1 MFLKSFTTGKTR
13 MAALTLTL
21 ALGAGLLAGPLAG
34 EAAAGLIPKGQTS
47 KADAMNP
54 ESDAADIILPMP
66 GGVTMAFR
74 AVAVDAN
81 GFLWDKPGL
90 LRRPLHYRYF
100 SALFCRRRSGKLE
113 KRHAPG
119 Q

>member
-1 MFLKSFTTGKTR
+1 

-34 EAAAGLIPKGQTS
+34 EAAAGLTPKGQTS
-47 KADAMNP
+47 KVDAINP

-81 GFLWDKPGL
+81 GFLWDKTVRPGT
-90 LRRPLHYRYF
+90 R
-100 SALFCRRRSGKLE
+100 
-113 KRHAPG
+113 
-119 Q
+119 

>member
-1 MFLKSFTTGKTR
+1 
-13 MAALTLTL
+13 
-21 ALGAGLLAGPLAG
+21 
-34 EAAAGLIPKGQTS
+34 
-47 KADAMNP
+47 MNP

-81 GFLWDKPGL
+81 GFLWDKTVRPGTSDAADSRGFYDRAATL
-90 LRRPLHYRYF
+90 PVFR
-100 SALFCRRRSGKLE
+100 ALFCRRRSGKHE